1 MAGTIENISI
11 STRGC
16 EDWRGMASQ
25 EAVCLGQS
33 WAGIRSL
40 TSGPGSSHSG
50 NTGLGASPTQEASPR
65 FSPRPRRGRRGRRQG
80 SRIHSPAWDAASEP
94 LGCCIC
100 NHGNS
105 TGRKG
110 SGPGLATRPPSQAQL
125 TTLACFLCKER
136 WREHPRVASRR
147 ADLPCQLSGSGRGG
161 RAAEQRRE
169 KPGSRGERPPS
180 WKAGSRGHVNSWLY
194 GWGN

>member
-1 MAGTIENISI
+1 
-11 STRGC
+11 
-16 EDWRGMASQ
+16 MASQ

-40 TSGPGSSHSG
+40 TSGPGTSHSG
-50 NTGLGASPTQEASPR
+50 NTSLGASPTREVSPR
-65 FSPRPRRGRRGRRQG
+65 FSPRPRRGLHGRQG
-80 SRIHSPAWDAASEP
+80 SRIHSSVWDAASEP

-136 WREHPRVASRR
+136 WREHPQVASRR
-147 ADLPCQLSGSGRGG
+147 AHLPCQLSGSGRGG

-169 KPGSRGERPPS
+169 KPGSRWRAATQLESGFQRPC
-180 WKAGSRGHVNSWLY
+180 
-194 GWGN
+194 